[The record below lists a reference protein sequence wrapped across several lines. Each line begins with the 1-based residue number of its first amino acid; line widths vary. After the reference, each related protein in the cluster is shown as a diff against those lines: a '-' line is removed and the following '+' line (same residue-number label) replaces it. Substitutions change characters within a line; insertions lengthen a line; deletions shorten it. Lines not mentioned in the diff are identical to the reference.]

1 LKFIFSLLFFFT
13 YTLVCFA
20 DELII
25 EPDRGREP
33 ILTAILNATSS
44 IDLAMYGLTD
54 SPFTQALVASK
65 NNGKKIR
72 VLLEPYP
79 YKSLQENKQAI
90 KFLQQAHIPL
100 QFPSHQFNL
109 LHQKTFLFDQ
119 RTALIMTF
127 NLTHAAFSQAHHRE
141 RNFALL
147 ITEPSIIQEIQTVF
161 NADWQHQAVTVAHPH
176 LVWSPDNSRKKIVD
190 FIHQAKTD
198 IKIYT
203 ENITD
208 YQIIGALANAARSH
222 INVQIL
228 MSSKPNKKSLKYL
241 TRAGVVIHISPYTLI
256 HAKVIMI
263 DHARAILGSINLT
276 EPSLDKNRELSVIT
290 DNKSIVQLLV
300 STFTHDWLFY
310 LSRSSPS

>member
-13 YTLVCFA
+13 YTLTCFA

-54 SPFTQALVASK
+54 LQFTKAFAKAQQ
-65 NNGKKIR
+65 NGKNIR
-72 VLLEPYP
+72 VLLEPHP
-79 YKSLQENKQAI
+79 YKSTYENTQAI
-90 KFLQQAHIPL
+90 QFLRQTPIPL

-127 NLTHAAFSQAHHRE
+127 NLTHAAFSQAHPRE

-147 ITEPSIIQEIQTVF
+147 ITEPSMAQEIQAVF
-161 NADWQHQAVTVAHPH
+161 NADWQHQSVTVTHPN
-176 LVWSPDNSRKKIVD
+176 LVWSPDNSRKKIID

-208 YQIIGALANAARSH
+208 YQIIGALANVSRSH
-222 INVQIL
+222 VNVQIL
-228 MSSKPNKKSLKYL
+228 LSSKPNRKSWNYL
-241 TRAGVVIHISPYTLI
+241 TRAGVAIHVSPYTLI

-263 DHARAILGSINLT
+263 DQARAMVGSINLT
-276 EPSLDKNRELSVIT
+276 APSLDKNRELSVIT
-290 DNKSIVQLLV
+290 DNKSIIQLLIN
-300 STFTHDWLFY
+300 TFRYD
-310 LSRSSPS
+310 LSECHFQKIF